1 MKASFRFKT
10 LAAVIG
16 AAALTCSAL
25 HAHEKDKG
33 KAASLPQA
41 KSAEEAWSNA
51 QTAFK
56 AIQTA
61 ASAQKF
67 EAIHDEQ
74 EKLAGWLKQV
84 QEKGTASDKAR
95 FDGAVKNAIAASDR
109 VHVAA
114 DLKDAGK
121 VDSSVR
127 VLEASMAMVERQLA
141 VAK

>member
-1 MKASFRFKT
+1 M
-10 LAAVIG
+10 
-16 AAALTCSAL
+16 AALGASAVQ
-25 HAHEKDKG
+25 AHEEKG
-33 KAASLPQA
+33 KAAALPQA
-41 KSAEEAWSNA
+41 SSAEEAWSNA

-61 ASAQKF
+61 AAGKQF
-67 EAIHDEQ
+67 DAIHDEQ

-95 FDGAVKNAIAASDR
+95 FEGAVKNAIAASDR

-114 DLKDAGK
+114 DAKDTGK
-121 VDSSVR
+121 LESSVR
-127 VLEASMAMVERQLA
+127 SLEASMAMVERQLA